1 MDVTFGTVIASQLLP
16 RCHCRCH
23 ISLQVIIQEK
33 DVNITYH
40 SGNVILLSHVQA
52 IMLRIHTFWVTVDAN
67 ITGILNF
74 LFFGVTIYNK
84 APCVDMENTCGCMI
98 VSTNII

>member
-1 MDVTFGTVIASQLLP
+1 MDVTFGMVIASQILP

-40 SGNVILLSHVQA
+40 SGNVIPLSHVQA
-52 IMLRIHTFWVTVDAN
+52 IMLRIHTFCVPVDAN
-67 ITGILNF
+67 IIGIL
-74 LFFGVTIYNK
+74 K
-84 APCVDMENTCGCMI
+84 KKR
-98 VSTNII
+98 IIW